1 MDKNTATGLILISL
15 MLIIYFQFFSPTAEP
30 IEEPQTPQEEV
41 SEQKPADSGIVTPA
55 ETRDRQPQIAA
66 AKDTATSL
74 QLQARYGIF
83 TAGATGDE
91 VVTTLENNDV
101 KIDFNSKGGNISH
114 VLLKEYLTYHRNPL
128 IILDGKSS
136 KTSFLIGGAGNII
149 DLKEL
154 YYEVSQTKKADTVI
168 LKFSLDLG
176 AGRYV
181 HQTYFFP
188 PEGFEIGYEIQVNGL
203 DAYLQSD
210 PVFRWENKMKN
221 LEHDVTDSR
230 IRATLNYYTVDGSF
244 DGFSERSTDDLDEE
258 NLAAT
263 KWISFKQHFFTSA
276 IVAKG
281 RFNSAYVSIA
291 VDEADTSTVK
301 TGIAALKVP
310 ASDITEGARFAYYF
324 GPNNYQI
331 LKKVTKGFDKNI
343 YLGWPPIN
351 FVNKYLIIP
360 IFNFLEDYIS
370 NYGIII
376 IILVLIIKLLL
387 SPLSYKSYLSMAKTK
402 VLKPELD
409 EIKKQ
414 FPDDTQK
421 QQQEQMKLYRQVGV
435 NPLSGCVPML
445 LQMPILFSMFYFFP
459 SSIELRQESFL
470 WANDLSTYDSIL
482 SLPFTIPLYGDHVS
496 LFVLLMTASTILY
509 TWSNNQMTSVQ
520 GPMKSMS
527 YMMPVIF
534 MFVLNSFPAALSFYY
549 FISNIITFGQQALIK
564 KFVDEDKIKSILDEN
579 RLRNRDKKKSKFQL
593 KLEQA
598 MKASKETSKKKRK

>member
-1 MDKNTATGLILISL
+1 MYST
-15 MLIIYFQFFSPTAEP
+15 Y
-30 IEEPQTPQEEV
+30 
-41 SEQKPADSGIVTPA
+41 
-55 ETRDRQPQIAA
+55 
-66 AKDTATSL
+66 
-74 QLQARYGIF
+74 
-83 TAGATGDE
+83 
-91 VVTTLENNDV
+91 TTKNNDV
-101 KIDFNSKGGNISH
+101 KIDFSSKGGNISH
-114 VLLKEYLTYHRNPL
+114 VLLKEYLTYHKKPL
-128 IILDGKSS
+128 IILDDKSS
-136 KTSFLIGGAGNII
+136 STSLLIGTAGNTI

-154 YYEVSQTKKADTVI
+154 YYKVLQTKKADTII
-168 LKFSLDLG
+168 LEYALDLG
-176 AGRYV
+176 AGKSV

-188 PEGFEIGYEIQVNGL
+188 PAGFEVGYEIRLKGL

-221 LEHDVTDSR
+221 LEHGISDSR
-230 IRATLNYYTVDGSF
+230 IRATLNYYTANGNF
-244 DGFSERSTDDLDEE
+244 DGFSERSTDLEEE
-258 NLAAT
+258 NLPAT

-276 IVAKG
+276 IIAK
-281 RFNSAYVSIA
+281 RQFNSAYVSIS

-301 TGIAALKVP
+301 TGIATLKVP
-310 ASDITEGARFAYYF
+310 ASDVADGARFSYYF

-331 LKKVTKGFDKNI
+331 LKKVTNGFDKNI
-343 YLGWPPIN
+343 YLGFLPIN
-351 FVNKYLIIP
+351 LVNKYLIIP
-360 IFNFLEDYIS
+360 IFNFLENYIS

-376 IILVLIIKLLL
+376 IILVLIIKILL

-421 QQQEQMKLYRQVGV
+421 QQQEQMKLYQQVGV
-435 NPLSGCVPML
+435 NPLSGCIPML

-470 WANDLSTYDSIL
+470 WADDLSTYDSIM
-482 SLPFTIPLYGDHVS
+482 SLPFTIPFYGDHVS
-496 LFVLLMTASTILY
+496 LFVILMTASTILY
-509 TWSNNQMTSVQ
+509 TWSNNQMTSMQ
-520 GPMKSMS
+520 GPMKSMM

-564 KFVDEDKIKSILDEN
+564 KFVDEDKIKAVLDEN

-598 MKASKETSKKKRK
+598 MKVSKDTSKKKRR

>member
-15 MLIIYFQFFSPTAEP
+15 MLIIYFQFFSPTVEP
-30 IEEPQTPQEEV
+30 VEEQQSPQEV
-41 SEQKPADSGIVTPA
+41 SKQQPADSGIVTPA
-55 ETRDRQPQIAA
+55 ETEDRQTQFSAATESAALRQI
-66 AKDTATSL
+66 
-74 QLQARYGIF
+74 QARYGIF
-83 TAGATGDE
+83 TPGATGDE
-91 VVTTLENNDV
+91 VVTTLENNDI
-101 KIDFNSKGGNISH
+101 KIDFSSKGGNISQ
-114 VLLKEYLTYHRNPL
+114 VLLKEYLTYHKNSL
-128 IILDGKSS
+128 IILDDKSS
-136 KTSFLIGGAGNII
+136 KTSFLIGAAGNII

-154 YYEVSQTKKADTVI
+154 YYEVRRTKKADTII
-168 LKFSLDLG
+168 LEYTLNLD
-176 AGRYV
+176 AGRSV
-181 HQTYFFP
+181 HQTYYFP
-188 PEGFEIGYEIQVNGL
+188 PEGFEIGYEIRINGL

-221 LEHDVTDSR
+221 LEHDVSESR
-230 IRATLNYYTVDGSF
+230 IRATLNYYTADGSF
-244 DGFSERSTDDLDEE
+244 DGFSERSTDLEEE
-258 NLAAT
+258 NLPAT

-276 IVAKG
+276 IIAK
-281 RFNSAYVSIA
+281 RQFNSAYVSIS

-301 TGIAALKVP
+301 TGIATLKVP
-310 ASDITEGARFAYYF
+310 ASDVADGARFSYYF

-331 LKKVTKGFDKNI
+331 LKKVTNGFDKNI
-343 YLGWPPIN
+343 YLGFLPIN
-351 FVNKYLIIP
+351 LVNKYLIIP
-360 IFNFLEDYIS
+360 IFNFLENYIS

-376 IILVLIIKLLL
+376 IILVLIIKILL

-421 QQQEQMKLYRQVGV
+421 QQQEQMKLYQQVGV

-470 WANDLSTYDSIL
+470 WADDLSTYDSIM
-482 SLPFTIPLYGDHVS
+482 SLPFTIPFYGDHVS
-496 LFVLLMTASTILY
+496 LFVILMTASTILY
-509 TWSNNQMTSVQ
+509 TWSNNQMTSMQ
-520 GPMKSMS
+520 GPMKSMM

-564 KFVDEDKIKSILDEN
+564 KFVDEDKIKAVLDEN

-598 MKASKETSKKKRK
+598 MKVSKDTSKKKRR